1 MLLNFTAKN
10 YKSFADEMCF
20 SMVAAPKQNDLSYS
34 LFKSKAGGQDYKV
47 QCSSVVYGA
56 NASGKS
62 NIISAMDTF
71 RAIILRGN
79 IKDPDTS
86 LGSNWAA
93 DHLDYIPNKDKYDDQ
108 PIDFVIEFIDGKLKF
123 KYLLSIY
130 VGNFLFGISKRK
142 ILNEKL
148 FVNNKLVFDRSETI
162 KLGEINKSIQPY
174 LLPSQNA
181 VGKMEELA
189 NSSLNSE
196 ELFLSNG
203 FKVIFSPELVRI
215 FTNWVSQKF
224 MVIYRADSLEVVRN
238 SSDIDTNEK
247 YIKET
252 ITKAAKVFGIMSNDL
267 LYVEN
272 GVNPNPKL
280 CSLFYDLNNSK
291 GRAMIP
297 SDIFESYGTIRFIN
311 LFPLV
316 LKAFDI
322 GATLVVDEFDASI
335 HPSALMNIINM
346 FHNDSINKNHAQLI
360 FNTHNPIFLN
370 SNLFR
375 RDEIKFVQR
384 NHDTGNSELYALSDF
399 GTSGKNGVR
408 NSTDY
413 MKYYLDYSYGAIEDV
428 DFTPVFE
435 NIVSNNTESNG
446 GE

>member
-34 LFKSKAGGQDYKV
+34 LFKGKAGGQDYKV

-62 NIISAMDTF
+62 NIISAMETF

-79 IKDPDTS
+79 IKNVENTTNPNVASST
-86 LGSNWAA
+86 LE
-93 DHLDYIPNKDKYDDQ
+93 LIPNINNSDNRSVE
-108 PIDFVIEFIDGKLKF
+108 FAIEFIDGALLFKYCLQMDIGRFLEKDYSRKIISEELYLNNKLAFKRSEKVELGEYKHIQ
-123 KYLLSIY
+123 KYLLFKQNEI
-130 VGNFLFGISKRK
+130 NNMENISK
-142 ILNEKL
+142 
-148 FVNNKLVFDRSETI
+148 
-162 KLGEINKSIQPY
+162 
-174 LLPSQNA
+174 
-181 VGKMEELA
+181 
-189 NSSLNSE
+189 NSLDDK
-196 ELFLSNG
+196 ELFLTNG
-203 FKVIFSPELVRI
+203 FKVIFSPELVKI
-215 FTNWVSQKF
+215 FSNWIEQKF
-224 MVIYRADSLEVVRN
+224 IIIYRADSMELVR
-238 SSDIDTNEK
+238 SFSDTDKKGI
-247 YIKET
+247 YIEPT
-252 ITKAAKVFGIMSNDL
+252 INKVAKTFGAKSNAL
-267 LYVEN
+267 GYVHN
-272 GVNPNPKL
+272 DQSDNNTKL
-280 CSLFYDLNNSK
+280 CSVLDIGIK
-291 GRAMIP
+291 GQRITIP
-297 SDIFESYGTIRFIN
+297 AKIFESYGTVRFIT
-311 LFPLV
+311 LFPTIQM
-316 LKAFDI
+316 AFEN
-322 GATLVVDEFDASI
+322 GATLVIDEFDASI

-384 NHDTGNSELYALSDF
+384 KDDTGNSELYALSDF

-435 NIVSNNTESNG
+435 NIVNTSDTENNG

>member
-10 YKSFADEMCF
+10 YKSFADEMNF

-34 LFKSKAGGQDYKV
+34 LFKGKAGGQDYKV

-71 RAIILRGN
+71 KAIILRGN
-79 IKDPDTS
+79 IKNCEDKNNP
-86 LGSNWAA
+86 NIAA
-93 DHLDYIPNKDKYDDQ
+93 YTLEFIPNIKNATNK
-108 PIDFVIEFIDGKLKF
+108 PVEFAIEFFDNDLLF
-123 KYLLSIY
+123 KYILSLDI
-130 VGNFLFGISKRK
+130 GPFLGKEYNRK
-142 ILNEKL
+142 IISEELYLNS
-148 FVNNKLVFDRSETI
+148 KLVFKRSKGVE
-162 KLGEINKSIQPY
+162 LGEYKFIHKH
-174 LLPSQNA
+174 LLFEQDDTE
-181 VGKMEELA
+181 KMQKIA
-189 NSSLNSE
+189 NSGINAE
-196 ELFLSNG
+196 ELFLTNG
-203 FKVIFSPELVRI
+203 FKVIFSPELANL
-215 FTNWVSQKF
+215 FTNWISKNF
-224 MVIYRADSLEVVRN
+224 TVIFRADCMELIGDFSNTDKKGIYVQ
-238 SSDIDTNEK
+238 
-247 YIKET
+247 ET
-252 ITKAAKVFGIMSNDL
+252 INKAAKIFGANANKMGYFRKDEKHNSS
-267 LYVEN
+267 
-272 GVNPNPKL
+272 KL
-280 CSLFYDLNNSK
+280 VSILKISEEHSVI
-291 GRAMIP
+291 IP
-297 SDIFESYGTIRFIN
+297 SDVFESYGTVRFAN

-316 LKAFDI
+316 LKAFAN
-322 GATLVVDEFDASI
+322 GATLVIDEFDASI

-399 GTSGKNGVR
+399 GTSGKKGVR

-435 NIVSNNTESNG
+435 NIVGNGDTENNG

>member
-34 LFKSKAGGQDYKV
+34 LFKGKAGGQDYKV

-62 NIISAMDTF
+62 NIISAMETF

-79 IKDPDTS
+79 IKNVENTTNPNVASST
-86 LGSNWAA
+86 LE
-93 DHLDYIPNKDKYDDQ
+93 LIPNINNSDNRSVE
-108 PIDFVIEFIDGKLKF
+108 FAIEFIDGALLFKYCLQMDIGRFLEKDYSRKIISEELYLNNKLAFKRSEKVELGEYKHIQ
-123 KYLLSIY
+123 KYLLFKQNEINSME
-130 VGNFLFGISKRK
+130 NISK
-142 ILNEKL
+142 
-148 FVNNKLVFDRSETI
+148 
-162 KLGEINKSIQPY
+162 
-174 LLPSQNA
+174 
-181 VGKMEELA
+181 
-189 NSSLNSE
+189 NSLDDK
-196 ELFLSNG
+196 ELFLTNG
-203 FKVIFSPELVRI
+203 FKVIFSPELVKN
-215 FTNWVSQKF
+215 FTDWISQKF
-224 MVIYRADSLEVVRN
+224 TIVYRADSMELVGEFSDSDKKGIYVQQTLSEAAKIFGANANKIGYFRKDEKHN
-238 SSDIDTNEK
+238 SSKLVSFLKINEGHNV
-247 YIKET
+247 I
-252 ITKAAKVFGIMSNDL
+252 
-267 LYVEN
+267 
-272 GVNPNPKL
+272 
-280 CSLFYDLNNSK
+280 
-291 GRAMIP
+291 IP
-297 SDIFESYGTIRFIN
+297 SDYFESYGTVRFAN

-316 LKAFDI
+316 LKAFAN
-322 GATLVVDEFDASI
+322 GATLVIDEFDASI

-399 GTSGKNGVR
+399 GTSGKKGVR

-435 NIVSNNTESNG
+435 NIINNDDSENNG
-446 GE
+446 GK

>member
-34 LFKSKAGGQDYKV
+34 LFKGKAGGQDYKV

-79 IKDPDTS
+79 IKNSETTNP
-86 LGSNWAA
+86 NAA
-93 DHLDYIPNKDKYDDQ
+93 AATLELIPNVNCPDNGLVE
-108 PIDFVIEFIDGKLKF
+108 FVIEFIDGTLRLKYCLQF
-123 KYLLSIY
+123 NVGRFLEKDYPRKVTLEELYLD
-130 VGNFLFGISKRK
+130 
-142 ILNEKL
+142 
-148 FVNNKLVFDRSETI
+148 NKLVFKRSEKV
-162 KLGEINKSIQPY
+162 KLGEYKHIQKY
-174 LLPSQNA
+174 LLFKQNE
-181 VGKMEELA
+181 VDHMEKISE
-189 NSSLNSE
+189 NSLSEE
-196 ELFLSNG
+196 ELFLTNG
-203 FKVIFSPELVRI
+203 FKVIFSPELVKI
-215 FTNWVSQKF
+215 FTNWIEQKF
-224 MVIYRADSLEVVRN
+224 IVIYRADSVELVR
-238 SSDIDTNEK
+238 SFSDTDKKGIYIEPTINE
-247 YIKET
+247 
-252 ITKAAKVFGIMSNDL
+252 AAKIFGAKSNAL
-267 LYVEN
+267 GYVHDSESDSN
-272 GVNPNPKL
+272 TKL
-280 CSLFYDLNNSK
+280 CSVLDIGVK
-291 GRAMIP
+291 GQRITIP
-297 SDIFESYGTIRFIN
+297 AKIFESYGTVRFIT
-311 LFPLV
+311 LFPIIQ
-316 LKAFDI
+316 KAFSA
-322 GATLVVDEFDASI
+322 GATLIIDEFDASI

-384 NHDTGNSELYALSDF
+384 KDDTGNSELYALSDF

-435 NIVSNNTESNG
+435 NIVNTSDTENNG